1 MDSHIINGSQ
11 AKKIKKE
18 VDVADIKKCYTLI
31 LDEKRSVSY
40 LQYGLQSVY
49 DPNHNNRSSSR
60 NPIPTPAPVPSESA
74 IVPPPATTGVYPFVV
89 DHQLPAAG
97 EVVKSDQLTPGVA
110 TTNAMDTT

>member
-31 LDEKRSVSY
+31 LDEKRSDD
-40 LQYGLQSVY
+40 GNFSVY

>member
-1 MDSHIINGSQ
+1 MDLLDRALIITTSAYLPDEMRGGRCGIE
-11 AKKIKKE
+11 AKGCG
-18 VDVADIKKCYTLI
+18 DD
-31 LDEKRSVSY
+31 
-40 LQYGLQSVY
+40 GNFSVY

>member
-1 MDSHIINGSQ
+1 MRGGRCGIE
-11 AKKIKKE
+11 AKG
-18 VDVADIKKCYTLI
+18 C
-31 LDEKRSVSY
+31 DEKRSTIKDDKD
-40 LQYGLQSVY
+40 GEFTGDDGNFSVY